1 MSQQLLTS
9 DSKFKFDCHKGLKC
23 FTQCCYKVNI
33 FLTPYDILRMKNR
46 LGMSSTEFLQKYTH
60 PLVAKN
66 AGIPVVTLKMK
77 NDQKNGCPFVTSNGC
92 IIYEDR
98 PWSCR
103 SFPLDPVETEE
114 AIPGNEFYRLIKR
127 TFCQGFNEDKEWT
140 VEEWKR
146 DQGMD
151 IYDEIESPF
160 KEITTSKVLT
170 EAQIVNEKIQQMFYM
185 ACYDIDRFK
194 KFIFETKFL
203 NIFDVEKEV
212 IKEIKTNEI
221 ELLKFG
227 FRWLKF
233 GLLDQDVLKVK
244 PEILKTKNKKS
255 PSTLYSTGGQN
266 RK

>member
-1 MSQQLLTS
+1 MSQLLTS
-9 DSKFKFDCHKGLKC
+9 DSKFKFYCHKGLKC
-23 FTQCCYKVNI
+23 FTQCCYNVNI

-46 LGMSSTEFLQKYTH
+46 LGISSREFLKNYTH
-60 PLVAKN
+60 TLIAKN
-66 AGIPVVTLKMK
+66 AKFPIVTLKMK
-77 NDQKNGCPFVTSNGC
+77 NDQKKGCPFVTTDGC

-114 AIPGNEFYRLIKR
+114 TPGNEFYRLIKR

-140 VEEWKR
+140 VEEWKKN
-146 DQGMD
+146 QGLN
-151 IYDEIESPF
+151 IYDEIESLF

-170 EAQIVNEKIQQMFYM
+170 EEQIVNESIQQMFYM

-233 GLLDQDVLKVK
+233 GLIDQGALQIK
-244 PEILKTKNKKS
+244 PEILKTKNKN
-255 PSTLYSTGGQN
+255 PPALYSTGGQN

>member
-1 MSQQLLTS
+1 MSQLLTS
-9 DSKFKFDCHKGLKC
+9 DSKFKFYCHKELKC
-23 FTQCCYKVNI
+23 FTQCCYNVNI

-46 LGMSSTEFLQKYTH
+46 LGISSGEFLKNYTH
-60 PLVAKN
+60 TLMAKD
-66 AGIPVVTLKMK
+66 AKFPTVTLKMK
-77 NDQKNGCPFVTSNGC
+77 NDQKKGCPFVTREGC

-103 SFPLDPVETEE
+103 SFPLDPVETDGTTPE
-114 AIPGNEFYRLIKR
+114 NEFYRLIKR
-127 TFCQGFNEDKEWT
+127 TFCLGFNEDKEWT

-146 DQGMD
+146 NQGLD
-151 IYDEIESPF
+151 IYDEIESSF